1 MTAAP
6 ITAERKLSRAGK
18 RQLVLIGAVALLV
31 LAVIMLAIQ
40 VAESNAPARKAPKTK
55 AHKTTIASPGSLPEE
70 SVAAVTERRLAE
82 LQATIKLQDA
92 ERDKRMK
99 DAELKAQR
107 ERLKEQ
113 PPLERVERVE
123 GSARGIAPQDDSSAE
138 KPRIKLFD
146 PSRIGTNVRSKE
158 PSGRTTT
165 EVPQPPA
172 PSSSVTTLSFGRQD
186 EDGDQSEAAP
196 AARPPA
202 LLDTERNQASYEEVG
217 KALRSGSTKSL
228 SAQKAK
234 AARTQE
240 TYLPSGT
247 FFRVST
253 MNGMDAPAG
262 GQAQNNPQP
271 VLMVV
276 SDWGNMPNAFRANVK
291 HCFVIGS
298 AWGDL
303 SAERA
308 MARTESLSCIRPN
321 GEVIDVPI
329 SGFVVGPDGRNGFRG
344 RVVTKQGQVLA
355 NALWT
360 GTLGAFGDV
369 AKELNSNPLVVAGGV
384 VTQQSPSTGEIL
396 RRGALGGMGEAAKSL
411 SQYYINLA
419 DKLYPVI
426 ETDAGL
432 TAEVVL
438 TRGVAVKDGQGQGQG
453 TGPDLT
459 AWAQNLKLPSFGMK

>member
-1 MTAAP
+1 MNSATQP
-6 ITAERKLSRAGK
+6 VTPRKLSRAGK
-18 RQLVLIGAVALLV
+18 RQLVLIGAVSLLV
-31 LAVIMLAIQ
+31 MAVIMLTIKL
-40 VAESNAPARKAPKTK
+40 AENNAPAPKTPKVK
-55 AHKTTIASPGSLPEE
+55 ATKTTIAAPGSVPEE
-70 SVAAVTERRLAE
+70 TVAAVTERRLAE

-92 ERDKRMK
+92 ERDKRLK
-99 DAELKAQR
+99 EAEVRAQR
-107 ERLKEQ
+107 DREKDR
-113 PPLERVERVE
+113 PSTD
-123 GSARGIAPQDDSSAE
+123 GSAGASRPDDEGARSPA
-138 KPRIKLFD
+138 PRIKLFD
-146 PSRIGTNVRSKE
+146 PTRMGTNDRVRAQQSRALAESEVQQE
-158 PSGRTTT
+158 PK
-165 EVPQPPA
+165 VPT
-172 PSSSVTTLSFGRQD
+172 VTTMTFGAQAEEPQVPGARK
-186 EDGDQSEAAP
+186 AAGVVEP
-196 AARPPA
+196 VHAVA
-202 LLDTERNQASYEEVG
+202 DYEEVG
-217 KALRSGSTKSL
+217 AALRSRSTKSL
-228 SAQKAK
+228 VAPKVAQM
-234 AARTQE
+234 TSE
-240 TYLPSGT
+240 THLPSGT
-247 FFRVST
+247 FFKVST

-271 VLMVV
+271 VLMMV
-276 SDWGNMPNAFRANVK
+276 SDWGNMPNSFRANVK

-321 GEVIDVPI
+321 GDVIDVPI
-329 SGFVVGPDGRNGFRG
+329 AGFVVGPDGRNGFRG

-369 AKELNSNPLVVAGGV
+369 AKELNKTSLVVTSGV
-384 VTQQSPSTGEIL
+384 VTQESPGTAEVL

-438 TRGVAVKDGQGQGQG
+438 TRGVSIKVGQGQGAG
-453 TGPDLT
+453 ASGANVDLNG
-459 AWAQNLKLPSFGMK
+459 WAQALKLK